1 MSEVLTLEELLV
13 GRVVRNDEE
22 GTAKLS
28 RADFE
33 ENLGDDCD
41 MAMVKRVEHKLATYR
56 AAATG
61 ALGRVQ
67 MEMLVGDPG
76 RDYIDGSAEY
86 GTQSKLTN
94 RVSRCH
100 TVGKGDKRK
109 DFYGH
114 SKVVVSNGN
123 EPDLLAAIESI
134 GRRGQDLFG
143 GSK

>member
-22 GTAKLS
+22 GTATLS
-28 RADFE
+28 RKDFE

-41 MAMVKRVEHKLATYR
+41 MGQVKRVEHKLAVYR

-67 MEMLVGDPG
+67 MEMLVGNPS
-76 RDYIDGSAEY
+76 REYVDGSAEY
-86 GTQSKLTN
+86 GTQSKITN

-114 SKVVVSNGN
+114 SKVIVSNGD
-123 EPDLLAAIESI
+123 EPDLLEAIESI
-134 GRRGQDLFG
+134 GRRGQELFG
-143 GSK
+143 SSK